1 MAKKQTVGQKLS
13 KAFSPKETISKK
25 SLAILGIIMFVG
37 IMITWYFV
45 TKLGL
50 VDSMFLP
57 SPKDTIDSG
66 ITLFKEQNFIADIK
80 YTVVRVMGGFII
92 SALVAIPLGIVIGI
106 YAPISAL
113 FEPVFSF
120 VRYLPASA
128 FIPLFI
134 LWIGID
140 EKEKIAV
147 IILGSFPQLV
157 LMIATTMKSVSKDLI
172 EVSYTLGATKLGVA
186 WKIILPKSAPMILD
200 NLRIVLGW
208 AWTYIIVAEMV
219 GASEGIGYRITQ
231 SQRML
236 NTSKIFVGI
245 LCIGVIGLL
254 FDVLL
259 KQLRKVMFPWD

>member
-1 MAKKQTVGQKLS
+1 MAKKQSVGKKIS
-13 KAFSPKETISKK
+13 KAFSPMEEISKPV
-25 SLAILGIIMFVG
+25 SLILGICMFV
-37 IMITWYFV
+37 IVIFVWYIL
-45 TKLGL
+45 TATGK

-57 SPKDTIDSG
+57 SPSDTLKSG
-66 ITLFKEQNFIADIK
+66 INLFTEQGFLNDIK
-80 YTVVRVMGGFII
+80 YTVFRVMGGFLIA
-92 SALVAIPLGIVIGI
+92 ALFAIPLGILIGI
-106 YAPISAL
+106 YAPVSSF
-113 FEPVFSF
+113 FEPLFSF

-157 LMIATTMKSVSKDLI
+157 LMIATSMKSVSKDLV
-172 EVSYTLGATKLGVA
+172 EVSYTLGASRAGVA
-186 WKIILPKSAPMILD
+186 WKVILPKSAPQILD

-219 GASEGIGYRITQ
+219 GASEGIGYRIIQ

-245 LCIGVIGLL
+245 LCIGVIGLV
-254 FDVLL
+254 FDVIL
-259 KQLRKVMFPWD
+259 KGLRKLLFPWD

>member
-1 MAKKQTVGQKLS
+1 MAKKLTAGQKLK
-13 KAFSPKETISKK
+13 KAFSPKESIGKTT
-25 SLAILGIIMFVG
+25 AAVLGISVFAVVFLVWYI
-37 IMITWYFV
+37 ITK
-45 TKLGL
+45 TGM

-57 SPKDTIDSG
+57 SPMDTVKSG
-66 ITLFKEQNFIADIK
+66 ISLFTEQGFLNDIK
-80 YTVVRVMGGFII
+80 YTILRVMGGFLIA
-92 SALVAIPLGIVIGI
+92 ALIAVPLGILIGI
-106 YAPISAL
+106 YAPISAF
-113 FEPVFSF
+113 FEPLFSF

-147 IILGSFPQLV
+147 IILGSLPQLV

-172 EVSYTLGATKLGVA
+172 EVSYTLGASKFSVA
-186 WKIILPKSAPMILD
+186 WKIILPKSAPQILD
-200 NLRIVLGW
+200 DLRIVLGW

-219 GASEGIGYRITQ
+219 GASEGIGYRIIQ

-245 LCIGVIGLL
+245 LCIGLIGLI
-254 FDVLL
+254 FDVIL
-259 KQLRKVMFPWD
+259 KKLRKLLFPWD

>member
-1 MAKKQTVGQKLS
+1 MAKKETIGHKLS
-13 KAFSPKETISKK
+13 KAFSPLERISKPAA
-25 SLAILGIIMFVG
+25 AILGICMFV
-37 IMITWYFV
+37 IVILAWYIC
-45 TKLGL
+45 TKTGA
-50 VDSMFLP
+50 VKPMFLP
-57 SPKDTIDSG
+57 SPEKTVQEGINLFTEAGFLRDIRFTIM
-66 ITLFKEQNFIADIK
+66 
-80 YTVVRVMGGFII
+80 RVMGGFLI
-92 SALVAIPLGIVIGI
+92 AAVFAIPLGILIGI
-106 YAPISAL
+106 YAPVSAF
-113 FEPVFSF
+113 FEPLFSF

-157 LMIATTMKSVSKDLI
+157 LMIATAMKNVSKDLI
-172 EVSYTLGATKLGVA
+172 EVSYTLGTSKAGVA
-186 WKIILPKSAPMILD
+186 WKIILPKSAPHILD

-219 GASEGIGYRITQ
+219 GASEGIGYRIIQ

-245 LCIGVIGLL
+245 LCIGVIGLI
-254 FDVLL
+254 FDLIL
-259 KQLRKVMFPWD
+259 KGLRKVLFPWD

>member
-1 MAKKQTVGQKLS
+1 MAKNQTLGIKVS
-13 KAFSPKETISKK
+13 KAFSPMESISKPAMVV
-25 SLAILGIIMFVG
+25 LGTAMFAIFIGV
-37 IMITWYFV
+37 WYIL
-45 TKLGL
+45 TATGK
-50 VDSMFLP
+50 VDSIFLP
-57 SPKDTIDSG
+57 SPIDTVKSG
-66 ITLFKEQNFIADIK
+66 INLFAEQGFLNDIK
-80 YTVVRVMGGFII
+80 YTIVRVMGGFAIAAI
-92 SALVAIPLGIVIGI
+92 FAIPLGIILGI
-106 YAPISAL
+106 YAPFSAF
-113 FEPVFSF
+113 FEPLFSF

-157 LMIATTMKSVSKDLI
+157 LMIATAMKSVSKDLV
-172 EVSYTLGATKLGVA
+172 EVSYTLGTSRLGVA
-186 WKIILPKSAPMILD
+186 WKIILPKSAPQILD

-219 GASEGIGYRITQ
+219 GASEGIGYRIIQ

-245 LCIGVIGLL
+245 LCIGIIGLI
-254 FDVLL
+254 FDLIL
-259 KQLRKVMFPWD
+259 KGLRKLLFPWD

>member
-1 MAKKQTVGQKLS
+1 MAKTQTVGQKLS
-13 KAFSPKETISKK
+13 KAFSPKETLSKTTVG
-25 SLAILGIIMFVG
+25 ILGIIMFVI
-37 IMITWYFV
+37 IMVTWYVV

-50 VDSMFLP
+50 VDPMFLP
-57 SPKDTIDSG
+57 SPKEAFDSG
-66 ITLFKEQNFIADIK
+66 LKLFTEQSFVTDIR
-80 YTVVRVMGGFII
+80 YTVVRVMSGFLLA
-92 SALVAIPLGIVIGI
+92 ALVAIPLGIVIGI

-113 FEPVFSF
+113 FEPIFSF

-157 LMIATTMKSVSKDLI
+157 LMIATSMKSVSKDLI
-172 EVSYTLGATKLGVA
+172 EVSYTLGASKLGVA
-186 WKIILPKSAPMILD
+186 WKIILPKSAPLILD

-254 FDVLL
+254 FDVIL
-259 KQLRKVMFPWD
+259 KGLRKILFPWD